1 MAFTCLIAAFVLDYL
16 FKNVYIREQ
25 LWKIE
30 IVSPSGAKGILFS
43 SLKNIIKI
51 ISPSGA
57 MTQSVALLAEPLK
70 DWDFF

>member
-1 MAFTCLIAAFVLDYL
+1 MAFTYLVTAFVLDYL

-57 MTQSVALLAEPLK
+57 MTQ
-70 DWDFF
+70 